1 MPNIEVEKT
10 SRTYYRVWRDDEP
23 VGYIRGITAIMW
35 GARGFPRITSYVI
48 GRRVNGVGFERIAD
62 AKTFAE
68 AKQFAIN
75 MWS

>member
-23 VGYIRGITAIMW
+23 VGCIRGITAIMW
-35 GARGFPRITSYVI
+35 GARG
-48 GRRVNGVGFERIAD
+48 D